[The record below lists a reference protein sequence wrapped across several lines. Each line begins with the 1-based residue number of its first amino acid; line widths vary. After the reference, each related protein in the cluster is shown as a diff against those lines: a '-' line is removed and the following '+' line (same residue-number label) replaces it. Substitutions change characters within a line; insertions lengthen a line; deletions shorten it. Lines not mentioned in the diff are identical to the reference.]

1 MRIGGV
7 PEGYPDVDTSQQPS
21 DVPSER
27 LAALQTRR
35 MPGLGRLLYEAFGV
49 IRDRYFARL
58 AERGYTGIGLTHT
71 RVLRHMDL
79 LGSTLSEIAERSGI
93 SRQAVAKAAR
103 ELEQAGYLR
112 IVDSTNDARAKS
124 VTITD
129 KGADLYEVIIDTLDV
144 GERELER
151 ALGRETIRLLQRAV
165 EGIVTAELPPARDP

>member
-1 MRIGGV
+1 M
-7 PEGYPDVDTSQQPS
+7 GYPDVETNQHPG
-21 DVPSER
+21 DVPSDR
-27 LAALQTRR
+27 LAALQARKIR
-35 MPGLGRLLYEAFGV
+35 GLGRLLYEAFVV

-79 LGSTLSEIAERSGI
+79 PGSTLSEIAERSGI

-112 IVDSTNDARAKS
+112 IVDSTDDARAKS

-144 GERELER
+144 GEHELER
-151 ALGRETIRLLQRAV
+151 ALGGETIRALQEAV
-165 EGIVTAELPPARDP
+165 EGIITAGLPPARDP